1 MKVTDMSTYCLLRW
15 FRLTMEITH
24 GWMLNLRRIQRI
36 LYLGHTSS
44 MALVCM
50 ACVTRVIG
58 VIFDHD
64 ELRKTLERM
73 YHILE
78 HNVLVGNHL
87 QLHAYNTIQY
97 CMELYKHF
105 YR

>member
-24 GWMLNLRRIQRI
+24 GLMLNLRRIQRI

-50 ACVTRVIG
+50 ACVTRVVG
-58 VIFDHD
+58 VIFDHA
-64 ELRKTLERM
+64 ELRKTLA
-73 YHILE
+73 HIKR
-78 HNVLVGNHL
+78 
-87 QLHAYNTIQY
+87 T
-97 CMELYKHF
+97 
-105 YR
+105 